1 MPATKA
7 FASAIALRMVNPTA
21 TVLST
26 GSYTDLLNKPTTA
39 DIVEH
44 TNALYFTNARARAA
58 IGTSGDLSYNSSTGV
73 LSYTTPTTSGITE
86 GSNLYFTNARA
97 RTAISVTGNLSYNST
112 TGVLSYS
119 TPTTSSVTEG
129 TNLYYTDSRARSA
142 ISVTGNLSYNST
154 TGILSYSTP
163 TTSSVTEGT
172 NLYYTDSR
180 ARSAIS
186 FTAGSGGYN
195 NTTGVITIP
204 TNTNQLTNGAGFISG
219 ITSSNVTTALGFTP
233 ESTSNRGVANGY
245 ATLDGTG
252 KVPSAQLPSY
262 VDDVLEYTTLAT
274 FPLTGTSGIIYVTQD
289 TNKTY
294 RWTGSAYV
302 EISPSPGTTDSLTE
316 GTTNKYYTD
325 TRVRSAISFTAGSG
339 AYNSATGVITIPT
352 NTNQLTNGAG
362 FITSNQTITV
372 TGDATG
378 VGSTSISLT
387 LTNSG
392 ATSGTYGGASSVPVI
407 TVDAKGRITSIS
419 TTAVSAAVTLTST
432 QITTALGYIPVT
444 PTELEDVR
452 ALALAGL

>member
-7 FASAIALRMVNPTA
+7 FLSAIALRIINPTA
-21 TVLST
+21 IVVST
-26 GSYTDLLNKPTTA
+26 GSYTDLLNKPTTG

-44 TNALYFTNARARAA
+44 TSALYFTNARARAA
-58 IGTSGDLSYNSSTGV
+58 I
-73 LSYTTPTTSGITE
+73 
-86 GSNLYFTNARA
+86 
-97 RTAISVTGNLSYNST
+97 
-112 TGVLSYS
+112 
-119 TPTTSSVTEG
+119 
-129 TNLYYTDSRARSA
+129 
-142 ISVTGNLSYNST
+142 
-154 TGILSYSTP
+154 
-163 TTSSVTEGT
+163 
-172 NLYYTDSR
+172 
-180 ARSAIS
+180 S
-186 FTAGSGGYN
+186 FTAGSGAYN

-204 TNTNQLTNGAGFISG
+204 TNTNQLANGAGFISG

-262 VDDVLEYTTLAT
+262 VDDVLEYTTIAT

-325 TRVRSAISFTAGSG
+325 TRSRSAISFTAGSG
-339 AYNSATGVITIPT
+339 AYNSVTGVITIPT

-362 FITSNQTITV
+362 FISGNQSITV

-378 VGSTSISLT
+378 IGSTSINLT

-407 TVDAKGRITSIS
+407 TVDAKGRITSIT

-432 QITTALGYIPVT
+432 QVTNALGYIPIT
-444 PTELEDVR
+444 PAELEDVR

>member
-7 FASAIALRMVNPTA
+7 FLSAIALRIINPTA
-21 TVLST
+21 IVVST
-26 GSYTDLLNKPTTA
+26 GSYTDLLNKPTTG

-44 TNALYFTNARARAA
+44 TSALYFTNARARAA
-58 IGTSGDLSYNSSTGV
+58 I
-73 LSYTTPTTSGITE
+73 
-86 GSNLYFTNARA
+86 
-97 RTAISVTGNLSYNST
+97 
-112 TGVLSYS
+112 
-119 TPTTSSVTEG
+119 
-129 TNLYYTDSRARSA
+129 
-142 ISVTGNLSYNST
+142 
-154 TGILSYSTP
+154 
-163 TTSSVTEGT
+163 
-172 NLYYTDSR
+172 
-180 ARSAIS
+180 S
-186 FTAGSGGYN
+186 FTAGSGAYN

-204 TNTNQLTNGAGFISG
+204 TNTNQLANGAGFISG

-262 VDDVLEYTTLAT
+262 VDDVLEYTTIAT

-325 TRVRSAISFTAGSG
+325 TRSRSAISFTAGSG
-339 AYNSATGVITIPT
+339 AYNSVTGVITIPT

-362 FITSNQTITV
+362 FISGNQSITV

-378 VGSTSISLT
+378 IGSTSINLT

-407 TVDAKGRITSIS
+407 TVDAKGRITSIT

-432 QITTALGYIPVT
+432 QVTNALGYIPVT
-444 PTELEDVR
+444 PAELEDVR

>member
-7 FASAIALRMVNPTA
+7 FLSAIALRIINPTA
-21 TVLST
+21 IVVST
-26 GSYTDLLNKPTTA
+26 GSYTDLLNKPTTG

-44 TNALYFTNARARAA
+44 TSALYFTNARARAA
-58 IGTSGDLSYNSSTGV
+58 I
-73 LSYTTPTTSGITE
+73 
-86 GSNLYFTNARA
+86 
-97 RTAISVTGNLSYNST
+97 
-112 TGVLSYS
+112 
-119 TPTTSSVTEG
+119 
-129 TNLYYTDSRARSA
+129 
-142 ISVTGNLSYNST
+142 
-154 TGILSYSTP
+154 
-163 TTSSVTEGT
+163 
-172 NLYYTDSR
+172 
-180 ARSAIS
+180 S
-186 FTAGSGGYN
+186 FTAGSGAYN

-204 TNTNQLTNGAGFISG
+204 TNTNQLANGAGFISG

-262 VDDVLEYTTLAT
+262 VDDVLEYTTIAT

-325 TRVRSAISFTAGSG
+325 TRSRSAISFTAGSG
-339 AYNSATGVITIPT
+339 AYNSVTGVITIPT

-362 FITSNQTITV
+362 FISGNQSITI
-372 TGDATG
+372 TGDAAG
-378 VGSTSISLT
+378 VGSTSINLT

-407 TVDAKGRITSIS
+407 TVDAKGRITSIT

-432 QITTALGYIPVT
+432 QVTNALGYIPVT
-444 PTELEDVR
+444 PAELEDVR

>member
-21 TVLST
+21 TVVST

-112 TGVLSYS
+112 TGV
-119 TPTTSSVTEG
+119 
-129 TNLYYTDSRARSA
+129 
-142 ISVTGNLSYNST
+142 
-154 TGILSYSTP
+154 LSYSTP

-407 TVDAKGRITSIS
+407 TVDAKGRITSIT

>member
-7 FASAIALRMVNPTA
+7 FASAIALRIINPTA
-21 TVLST
+21 TVVSS

-142 ISVTGNLSYNST
+142 IS
-154 TGILSYSTP
+154 
-163 TTSSVTEGT
+163 
-172 NLYYTDSR
+172 
-180 ARSAIS
+180 
-186 FTAGSGGYN
+186 FTAGSGAYN

-204 TNTNQLTNGAGFISG
+204 TNTNQLTNGAGFITG

-233 ESTSNRGVANGY
+233 ESASNRGVANGY

-362 FITSNQTITV
+362 FISGNQSITI
-372 TGDATG
+372 TGDAAG
-378 VGSTSISLT
+378 VGSTSINLT

>member
-7 FASAIALRMVNPTA
+7 FLSAIALRIINPTA
-21 TVLST
+21 TVVST

-58 IGTSGDLSYNSSTGV
+58 I
-73 LSYTTPTTSGITE
+73 
-86 GSNLYFTNARA
+86 
-97 RTAISVTGNLSYNST
+97 
-112 TGVLSYS
+112 
-119 TPTTSSVTEG
+119 
-129 TNLYYTDSRARSA
+129 
-142 ISVTGNLSYNST
+142 
-154 TGILSYSTP
+154 
-163 TTSSVTEGT
+163 
-172 NLYYTDSR
+172 
-180 ARSAIS
+180 S
-186 FTAGSGGYN
+186 FTAGSGAYN

-274 FPLTGTSGIIYVTQD
+274 FPITGTSGIIYVTQD

-325 TRVRSAISFTAGSG
+325 TRSRSAISFTAGSG
-339 AYNSATGVITIPT
+339 AYNSVTGVITIPT

-362 FITSNQTITV
+362 FISGNQSITI
-372 TGDATG
+372 TGDAAG
-378 VGSTSISLT
+378 VGSTSINLT

-407 TVDAKGRITSIS
+407 TVDAKGRITSIT

-432 QITTALGYIPVT
+432 QVTNALGYIPVT
-444 PTELEDVR
+444 PAELEDVR

>member
-7 FASAIALRMVNPTA
+7 FASAIALRIINPTA
-21 TVLST
+21 TVVSS

-142 ISVTGNLSYNST
+142 IS
-154 TGILSYSTP
+154 
-163 TTSSVTEGT
+163 
-172 NLYYTDSR
+172 
-180 ARSAIS
+180 

-204 TNTNQLTNGAGFISG
+204 TNTNQLTNGAGFITG

-233 ESTSNRGVANGY
+233 ESASNRGVANGY

-362 FITSNQTITV
+362 FISGNQSITI
-372 TGDATG
+372 TGDAAG
-378 VGSTSISLT
+378 VGSTSINLT

>member
-7 FASAIALRMVNPTA
+7 FLSAIALRIINPTA
-21 TVLST
+21 TVVST

-58 IGTSGDLSYNSSTGV
+58 I
-73 LSYTTPTTSGITE
+73 
-86 GSNLYFTNARA
+86 
-97 RTAISVTGNLSYNST
+97 
-112 TGVLSYS
+112 
-119 TPTTSSVTEG
+119 
-129 TNLYYTDSRARSA
+129 
-142 ISVTGNLSYNST
+142 
-154 TGILSYSTP
+154 
-163 TTSSVTEGT
+163 
-172 NLYYTDSR
+172 
-180 ARSAIS
+180 S
-186 FTAGSGGYN
+186 FTAGSGAYN

-274 FPLTGTSGIIYVTQD
+274 FPITGTSGIIYVTQD

-325 TRVRSAISFTAGSG
+325 TRSRSAISFTAGSG
-339 AYNSATGVITIPT
+339 AYNNTTGVITIPT

-362 FITSNQTITV
+362 FISGNQSITI
-372 TGDATG
+372 TGDAAG
-378 VGSTSISLT
+378 VGSTSINLT

-407 TVDAKGRITSIS
+407 TVDAKGRITSIT

-432 QITTALGYIPVT
+432 QVTNALGYIPVT
-444 PTELEDVR
+444 PAELEDVR